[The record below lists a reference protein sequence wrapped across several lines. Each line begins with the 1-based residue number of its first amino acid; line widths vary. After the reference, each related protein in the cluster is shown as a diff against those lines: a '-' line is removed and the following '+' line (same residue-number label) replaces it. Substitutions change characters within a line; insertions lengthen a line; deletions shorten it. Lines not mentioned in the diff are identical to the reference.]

1 MSPKKTANKTYLTRR
16 WFCLGAGLVA
26 CKIRPARAHG
36 FHASFSV
43 VEHNARSDTWEIFH
57 RIIAADLES
66 VLTARA
72 GEPVTLDNN
81 PASAKLV
88 ESYLLDVFSLKTD
101 QGKALKPA
109 WVGMKVLADALMV
122 YQEVKNSGPLAGIAV
137 NSQILTET
145 NPGQINT
152 VNVTFKGR
160 TQTALFKMND
170 PTQVLMF

>member
-1 MSPKKTANKTYLTRR
+1 VSRARLTRR
-16 WFCLGAGLVA
+16 GLCLGACLAALGV
-26 CKIRPARAHG
+26 RPTHAHG

-43 VEHNARSDTWEIFH
+43 VEYNARTDSWEIFH
-57 RIIAADLES
+57 RIMAPDLES
-66 VLTARA
+66 LLTARA

-88 ESYLLDVFSLKTD
+88 ESYLLDVFSLKTP

-109 WVGMKVLADALMV
+109 WVGMNLQVDAVMV
-122 YQEVKNSGPLAGIAV
+122 FQEIKNPGTLSGMAV

-152 VNVTFKGR
+152 VNVTFQGR

-170 PTQVLMF
+170 PAQVLMF

>member
-1 MSPKKTANKTYLTRR
+1 VSRASLTRR
-16 WFCLGAGLVA
+16 GFCLGACLAALGVQ
-26 CKIRPARAHG
+26 PTHAHG

-43 VEHNARSDTWEIFH
+43 VEYNARTEAWEIFH
-57 RIIAADLES
+57 RIIAPDLES
-66 VLTARA
+66 LLTARA

-88 ESYLLDVFSLKTD
+88 ESYLLDVFSLKTAE
-101 QGKALKPA
+101 GKALKPA
-109 WVGMKVLADALMV
+109 WVGMKLQVDAVMV
-122 YQEVKNSGPLAGIAV
+122 FQEIKNPGTLSGMAV

-152 VNVTFKGR
+152 VNVTFQGR

>member
-1 MSPKKTANKTYLTRR
+1 VNNENLTRR
-16 WFCLGAGLVA
+16 NICLAA
-26 CKIRPARAHG
+26 CLAVLGVRPAHGHG

-43 VEHNARSDTWEIFH
+43 VEYNARTDAWEIFH
-57 RIIAADLES
+57 RIIASDLES
-66 VLTARA
+66 LLTARA

-88 ESYLLDVFSLKTD
+88 ESYLLDVFSLKTPD
-101 QGKALKPA
+101 GKALKPA
-109 WVGMKVLADALMV
+109 WVGMKLQVDALLV
-122 YQEVKNSGPLAGIAV
+122 YQEIKSPGTLPGLAV

-152 VNVTFKGR
+152 VNVTFQGR
-160 TQTALFKMND
+160 TLTALFKMND